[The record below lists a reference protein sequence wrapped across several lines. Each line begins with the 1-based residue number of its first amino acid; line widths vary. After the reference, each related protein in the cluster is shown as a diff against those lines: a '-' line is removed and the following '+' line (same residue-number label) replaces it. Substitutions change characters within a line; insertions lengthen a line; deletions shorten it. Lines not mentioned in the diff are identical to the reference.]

1 MKLEEFRRV
10 RADISLRPVLLII
23 GSEPY
28 LKKLLVEILKERGAK
43 EHGEGFAC
51 RTLYAHSHTARQA
64 VAECRS
70 GEFFVTRKLVF
81 LHEIERYRKDDLGA
95 LAEYVRAPDGAAS
108 LVMTAESVDGRTA
121 FAKAIGKA
129 PGGRVDLKPMY
140 ENEMSSWVGALAKRC
155 GKRVGREAR
164 EALAELCGTN
174 LMVLA
179 AEMEKLGIFVGERET
194 IEAEDVA
201 AVVGRGRTETYY
213 RLRDA
218 ILERRTSEALE
229 IWGILVDEGE
239 SAYALL
245 GRLRQTLRELVN
257 AKELAAQGTG
267 MEAVGRALGIP
278 AWRTRA
284 LEGVVSKTSLEE
296 LRRHLVLL
304 FEADVEL
311 RRSRL
316 TERQVAERL
325 LVSLCAA

>member
-1 MKLEEFRRV
+1 MKLEDFRRV
-10 RADISLRPVLLII
+10 LNEISLRPILLIV
-23 GSEPY
+23 GSEPH
-28 LKKLLVEILKERGAK
+28 LIKLLVEALRQQGAK
-43 EHGEGFAC
+43 AHGEGFAC

-81 LHEIERYRKDDLGA
+81 LHGIERYRKGDLGA
-95 LAEYVRAPDGAAS
+95 LAEYVRAPDAAAS
-108 LVMTAESVDGRTA
+108 LVMTAENVDGRTA

-129 PGGRVDLKPMY
+129 AGGRVDLKPMY
-140 ENEMSSWVGALAKRC
+140 ESEMASWVGALAKRC
-155 GKRVGREAR
+155 SKRVGREAR

-174 LMVLA
+174 LTALA
-179 AEMEKLGIFVGERET
+179 AEIEKLGMFVGEREA
-194 IEAEDVA
+194 IEAADVA

-218 ILERRTSEALE
+218 ILDRRTSEALE
-229 IWGILVDEGE
+229 IWGILVEEGE

-257 AKELAAQGTG
+257 AKELAVQGTG
-267 MEAVGRALGIP
+267 MAAVGRALGIP
-278 AWRTRA
+278 VWRTRA
-284 LEGVVSKTSLEE
+284 LEAVVSKASLEA
-296 LRRHLVLL
+296 LRHHLVLL
-304 FEADVEL
+304 FEADVAL